1 MIVKVLVAS
10 VKTETSHAE
19 NVKTVIAHVEIV
31 RKVQT
36 VVQIVLVVNS
46 LMLHQNFHSVQ
57 KQNAFVRYA

>member
-19 NVKTVIAHVEIV
+19 NVKTEIAHVEIA
-31 RKVQT
+31 KKAQM

-46 LMLHQNFHSVQ
+46 LMRRRNSRSVQ
-57 KQNAFVRYA
+57 KQNVFDRCA

>member
-10 VKTETSHAE
+10 VKMETSHAE

-36 VVQIVLVVNS
+36 VVQNVLVVNS

-57 KQNAFVRYA
+57 KQNAFVRCA